1 MLKKI
6 TQQSTRAALLAII
19 SLGAFV
25 VSGCSTT
32 VVSQEFRR
40 TENSVVEASFIAT
53 DADFSKYDR
62 LTGAEMG
69 IFFPQTSSVPDDDL
83 QRIRTIFRES
93 FLGELSAYNVVEE
106 TGAGVMLIE
115 ASLIDLRTAAYA
127 DIPNLRREIRSVARP
142 GSLVFLM
149 EMKDSES
156 GRVMARAA
164 DSTLNP
170 NIGTDDLDDSE
181 WGEVEGAA
189 KHWASLFRQFLD
201 QNFNK

>member
-1 MLKKI
+1 MPSKNKKR
-6 TQQSTRAALLAII
+6 SMRPALLAIVG
-19 SLGAFV
+19 LGV
-25 VSGCSTT
+25 VVSSGCSNT

-69 IFFPQTSSVPDDDL
+69 IFFPANSAIPDDDL

-93 FLGELSAYNVVEE
+93 FLGELSAYDVVEE
-106 TGAGVMLIE
+106 SGKGVMMIE
-115 ASLIDLRTAAYA
+115 ASLIDLRKAAYA
-127 DIPNLRREIRSVARP
+127 DIPNLRREVRSVARP

-156 GRVMARAA
+156 GRVLARAV

-170 NIGTDDLDDSE
+170 NIGTDDLDESE

-189 KHWASLFRQFLD
+189 SHWASLFRQFLD